1 MLLSIWSGKKIDK
14 DRNSANAKRDKE
26 EKPNMAATMVET
38 PPPQLITTI
47 EWSMMDKSKFFPL
60 YTLSSFTVRCAL
72 YPLTLV
78 KTQIQVQRKK
88 EAYSGVMDAIRK
100 IYGNEGVSGLYRG
113 FWLSSFQII
122 SGVFYISTYEG
133 VRHELGKYDISPR
146 MKSFIGG
153 GCASVVGQSIIVP
166 FDVLSQHLM
175 VLGLVKGRAG
185 GSKNPK
191 INPLG
196 LDLDKKMSKAALA
209 REVALR
215 VYRLHG
221 PWGYYRGYTASLAAY
236 VPNSAL
242 WWALYQ
248 AYQDE
253 LLRISPQWMSHLLLQ
268 CVAGTLGG
276 FTTTFLTNP
285 LDIVRARLQVEGV
298 GSMREVF
305 KNLWQEEGLMGL
317 YLKGLSA
324 RLVQSACFSFSI
336 ILGYESI
343 KRVSVSDEFRPRVR
357 W

>member
-1 MLLSIWSGKKIDK
+1 MFVNVWNTRETVDIEEKK
-14 DRNSANAKRDKE
+14 KE
-26 EKPNMAATMVET
+26 EIKDTMAATMVET
-38 PPPQLITTI
+38 PPPQLITNI
-47 EWSMMDKSKFFPL
+47 EWGMMDKSKFYPL

-72 YPLTLV
+72 YPLTLI

-88 EAYSGVMDAIRK
+88 EAYKGVSDAITK
-100 IYGNEGVSGLYRG
+100 IYASEGVSGLYRG

-133 VRHELGKYDISPR
+133 VRHELGRYEISPR

-153 GCASVVGQSIIVP
+153 GCASIVGQTVIVP

-175 VLGLVKGRAG
+175 VLGLAKGTGVKNA
-185 GSKNPK
+185 KV
-191 INPLG
+191 NPLG
-196 LDLDKKMSKAALA
+196 LDLSVRQSRAALA
-209 REVALR
+209 RQVARR

-221 PWGYYRGYTASLAAY
+221 PLGYYRGYAASLAAY

-242 WWALYQ
+242 WWALYT

-253 LLRISPQWMSHLLLQ
+253 LFKISPSWVSHLLIQ

-276 FTTTFLTNP
+276 FTTTILTNP

-298 GSMREVF
+298 GTMKDVF
-305 KNLWQEEGLMGL
+305 KELWREEGLVGL
-317 YLKGLSA
+317 YAKGLSA

-343 KRVSVSDEFRPRVR
+343 KRVSLSDEYRTRVR

>member
-1 MLLSIWSGKKIDK
+1 
-14 DRNSANAKRDKE
+14 
-26 EKPNMAATMVET
+26 MAASMVES

-47 EWSMMDKSKFFPL
+47 EWGMMDKSKFFPL

-88 EAYSGVMDAIRK
+88 EAYSGVLDAISK
-100 IYGNEGVSGLYRG
+100 IYKHEGVSGLYRG

-122 SGVFYISTYEG
+122 SGVFYITTYEG
-133 VRHELGKYDISPR
+133 VRHELGKYDLSPR
-146 MKSFIGG
+146 TKSFIGG
-153 GCASVVGQSIIVP
+153 GCASLVGQTIIVP

-175 VLGLVKGRAG
+175 VLGLVRSRAG
-185 GSKNPK
+185 GSRNPK
-191 INPLG
+191 INPLE
-196 LDLDKKMSKAALA
+196 LDLDKRWSKSALA
-209 REVALR
+209 REVAVR
-215 VYRLHG
+215 VYRKHG
-221 PWGYYRGYTASLAAY
+221 PKGYYRGYGASLAAY

-253 LLRISPQWMSHLLLQ
+253 LLRICPVWVSHLLIQ

-276 FTTTFLTNP
+276 FTTTILTNP

-298 GSMREVF
+298 SSMRQVF
-305 KNLWQEEGLMGL
+305 RDLWQEEGFLGL
-317 YLKGLSA
+317 YIKGLSA

-343 KRVSVSDEFRPRVR
+343 KRVAVSEEYRTRVR